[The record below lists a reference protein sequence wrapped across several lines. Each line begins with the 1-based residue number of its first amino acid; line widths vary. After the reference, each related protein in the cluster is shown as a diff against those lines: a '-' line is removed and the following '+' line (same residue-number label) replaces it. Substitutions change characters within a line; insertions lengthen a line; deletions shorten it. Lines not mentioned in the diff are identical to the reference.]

1 MKLEYANHEFKEA
14 DLCLLGAPFDRT
26 SSFIPGTR
34 LGPEYIRRCTA
45 NIEWFSPYQDR
56 SVSEVKLCDLGDLDF
71 NTSQPLKEI
80 ERAMLRVYEHR
91 KRVIL
96 LGGEHTVTFPAVRAV
111 ESLKGRF
118 SIIHFDA
125 HADLRQELRGD
136 PLSHACAVRRV
147 SEVVGIKNIHQF
159 GIRSGTV
166 EEFAFHKNLH
176 RFEVYKPL
184 KKALARI
191 KSPVYLTIDTD
202 VLDPAEMPCVGTPEP
217 GGISF
222 KELIDSLLLLKGR
235 KILGAD
241 IVEYNPLA
249 ASPWASGSLCAVLL
263 RELVLIMGTGI
274 NF

>member
-14 DLCLLGAPFDRT
+14 KLCVLGAGYDRT

-34 LGPEYIRRCTA
+34 LGPEYIRLCTT

-56 SVSEVKLCDLGDLDF
+56 SAGETKLCDLGDLEF
-71 NTSQPLKEI
+71 ATAQPLKEI
-80 ERAMLRVYEHR
+80 ERAVRRIYEHS

-96 LGGEHTVTFPAVRAV
+96 LGGEHTITFPAVRAI
-111 ESLKGRF
+111 ESLKGHF

-125 HADLRQELRGD
+125 HADLRIELRGE
-136 PLSHACAVRRV
+136 PLSHACAIRRV

-176 RFEVYKPL
+176 RFEVFKPL
-184 KKALARI
+184 KKVLPRI
-191 KSPVYLTIDTD
+191 KDPVYLTIDVD
-202 VLDPAEMPCVGTPEP
+202 VLDPGAMPCVGTPEP

-222 KELIDSLLLLKGR
+222 RELIDSLLLLKGR

-249 ASPWASGSLCAVLL
+249 APPWASGSLAAVLL
-263 RELVLIMGTGI
+263 RELVLLMWGQA
-274 NF
+274 